1 MIIAKLIGGLGNQMF
16 QYAAG
21 RALSLRTRSE
31 LALDVSAF
39 TSYHLHQGFEF
50 QRIFNQSNAIA
61 SRRDILTMLGWQSS
75 PLIKRIL
82 VKNFFTP
89 IRRKKFVV
97 EPHFHYWRGI
107 ESVTGDCYLSGY
119 WQSEKYFKDVEAIIR
134 EDFRFCQPLNA
145 KNADLSK
152 RMQESSAVSLHI
164 RRGDYV
170 SNPKNVALYE
180 VCTPEYYRSAISC
193 VAEQVPDPK
202 FFIFSDDIAWVKENL
217 VIDFPH
223 EYVDFNQGAE
233 SYNDMRM
240 MSMCQHHVIANS
252 SFSWWGAWL
261 NPSKD
266 KIVVAPQKWFANDTN
281 TRDLCPSSWVT
292 L

>member
-21 RALSLRTRSE
+21 RALSLKTNSV

-39 TSYHLHQGFEF
+39 ANYRLHQGFEF
-50 QRIFNQSNAIA
+50 QRIFKQSNVLA
-61 SRRDILTMLGWQSS
+61 SNQDILAMLGWQSS
-75 PLIKRIL
+75 PLIRRVL
-82 VKNFFTP
+82 VKNFFVP
-89 IRRKKFVV
+89 IRHKKFVV
-97 EPHFHYWRGI
+97 EPHFHYWAGM
-107 ESVTGDCYLSGY
+107 ENLTDDCYLSGY
-119 WQSEKYFKDVEAIIR
+119 WQSENYFKDAEYAIR
-134 EDFRFCQPLNA
+134 EDFQFCQPLNA
-145 KNADLSK
+145 ENEYIAKCIQA
-152 RMQESSAVSLHI
+152 SSAVSLHI

-180 VCTPEYYRSAISC
+180 VCTQEYYRAAISY
-193 VAEQVPDPK
+193 VAERVPNPT

-217 VIDFPH
+217 AIDFPH
-223 EYVDFNQGAE
+223 EYVDFNKGAE

-266 KIVVAPQKWFANDTN
+266 KIVVAPQKWFANGTN
-281 TRDLCPSSWVT
+281 TRDLCPSNWVT